1 MDPQAPPPWLMFVLM
16 FGLVSAALAVMAL
29 LAALTRGMQR
39 LKSDP
44 PDVRSTVQKIGVRS
58 RAFRSRLMTSV
69 RARSPQMN
77 AESPARS
84 AVQPFT
90 DRSKVNASAAPD
102 LPTNLDE
109 LQRLAHTIALYAKR
123 PNKELAILEAWG
135 ETKGEGEG
143 YKRASALFDAAMGD
157 AARAAAKA
165 RPAAQLREVETA

>member
-1 MDPQAPPPWLMFVLM
+1 MDPQAPPPWLVFVLM
-16 FGLVSAALAVMAL
+16 FGLVSVALAVMAL

-58 RAFRSRLMTSV
+58 RALRSRLMTSV
-69 RARSPQMN
+69 RARSPQPN
-77 AESPARS
+77 EESPARS
-84 AVQPFT
+84 AVQPFM
-90 DRSKVNASAAPD
+90 DRSKPNVLTPPD
-102 LPTNLDE
+102 LPINLDE

-143 YKRASALFDAAMGD
+143 YQRASRLFDAAMSD
-157 AARAAAKA
+157 AARQAAKA
-165 RPAAQLREVETA
+165 RPAAQLREVEAA